1 MATDSVLGL
10 FQDPYQYQQA
20 QQQAQRQQF
29 VDSSMGAAKLDPS
42 QLANFYAMTG
52 GYALGNAV
60 GGALGGQDPQL
71 QAMSTRQ
78 QVLKDFDLNTVEG
91 ITGASNALR
100 QRNDLQGAYMLAQR
114 ADEAALKESQIAK
127 NLREGKTPVPA
138 AVQEYQIALQQGYK
152 GSFLDYQK
160 ELKAAGRNVTS
171 VNVDA
176 KGEAEFSK
184 ELGKEQAK
192 GVVASK
198 TAAEDAA
205 VILKTN
211 EVGRQLLDSG
221 AITGTG
227 AKFFTGFN
235 GALKQAGI
243 DLGYGDAAA
252 NTQAYAA
259 AMGANV
265 GKIIKQFGA
274 GTGLSDADRQYAER
288 IAAGDVTLDEK
299 AIRRILDINDKAS
312 RSVIERHNKTA
323 AGVKSQLPLTVE
335 MPTMRPAPP
344 QSNIPTTGGL
354 TGNALVDKYRRPQQ

>member
-10 FQDPYQYQQA
+10 FADPQQYQMQ
-20 QQQAQRQQF
+20 QQQAALQRG
-29 VDSSMGAAKLDPS
+29 VDLAQLDPFQRAS
-42 QLANFYAMTG
+42 AQMYQAGYMGGGALA
-52 GYALGNAV
+52 
-60 GGALGGQDPQL
+60 GALGGQDPQL

-127 NLREGKTPVPA
+127 NMREGKPAVPA
-138 AVQEYQIALQQGYK
+138 EIQGYQVALSQGYK
-152 GSFLDYQK
+152 GSFVDYKK
-160 ELKAAGRNVTS
+160 ELARAGATS
-171 VNVDA
+171 VSVDT
-176 KGEAEFSK
+176 KGENKFSETVGT
-184 ELGKEQAK
+184 ELGKN
-192 GVVASK
+192 VIASK
-198 TAAEDAA
+198 TGAEDAA
-205 VILKTN
+205 IILKTN

-259 AMGANV
+259 SMGANV

-312 RSVIERHNKTA
+312 RNVIESHNKKVA
-323 AGVKSQLPLTVE
+323 NIKAPMPLTVE

-344 QSNIPTTGGL
+344 QNNIPTTGGL

>member
-1 MATDSVLGL
+1 MATDSIMGL
-10 FQDPYQYQQA
+10 FTDPRQYQQN
-20 QQQAQRQQF
+20 QQAADLQQG
-29 VDSSMGAAKLDPS
+29 VSLARLSPEERAAAMGYAGAS
-42 QLANFYAMTG
+42 QLGRGLAGM
-52 GYALGNAV
+52 LGAE
-60 GGALGGQDPQL
+60 DPQM
-71 QAMSTRQ
+71 QIMSARQ
-78 QVLKDFDLNTVEG
+78 QVLKDYDPNTLEG
-91 ITGASNALR
+91 
-100 QRNDLQGAYMLAQR
+100 LQGAAKALRDAGDFQGSYALAQK
-114 ADEAALKESQIAK
+114 AQAQALQESTMAK
-127 NLREGKTPVPA
+127 NLRESAPA
-138 AVQEYQIALQQGYK
+138 AVQEYKIALGQGYK

-198 TAAEDAA
+198 AAAEDAA
-205 VILKTN
+205 TILRTN

-259 AMGANV
+259 SMGANV

-288 IAAGDVTLDEK
+288 IAAGDITLDEK

-312 RSVIERHNKTA
+312 RNVIEKHNKVA
-323 AGVKSQLPLTVE
+323 SSVKSTLPLTVE